1 MNQLRKLTLLTIA
14 LTALLLCQSV
24 WVGVQAATTAKAEG
38 TSEQHLA
45 DVLTQG
51 FRTWDYTGDGLLS
64 EEEIDQAL
72 QDPLIKGDQAAALA
86 AVRFYAKTKWSKDAL
101 INQFTLADLAP
112 VDPITGQTTEAG
124 KKLLS
129 LFQKCKKKIEKAS
142 PMLFANGIPHIEEI
156 KQGKTGDCYFLSTAG
171 GMAYHTP
178 QRIIEMIQ
186 KNDDGSF
193 SVTFPRHKPITVA
206 APTDTEIACFSD
218 AGDDG
223 MWIHVLEKAYATYKN
238 KKTKKYAIE
247 PLDVVTHGGSGAR
260 MIMFMTGEACVRYP
274 TASTTDDDLRKHMK
288 SALEHNRVVN
298 TGTSGHCLTIL
309 SYDPTS
315 DTVTVWNPWG
325 TTTNYST
332 VHKDMKNGVFQLSL
346 AELKKYFVSIL
357 PEQDR
362 EWTVEDFQ
370 KFE

>member
-1 MNQLRKLTLLTIA
+1 MQFSKRLLSATIA
-14 LTALLLCQSV
+14 LSTMWLSSSESNMAN
-24 WVGVQAATTAKAEG
+24 AATA
-38 TSEQHLA
+38 TSA
-45 DVLTQG
+45 DVAAQEHFSETLKSS
-51 FRTWDYTGDGLLS
+51 FRNWDENGDGFLT
-64 EEEIDQAL
+64 EEELDEAL
-72 QDPLIKGDQAAALA
+72 QDPQIKGNQAAALA
-86 AVRFYAKTKWSKDAL
+86 AVRLYARSKWSKSDL
-101 INQFTLADLAP
+101 FDQFSLADLMP
-112 VDPITGQTTEAG
+112 VNSETGQTTEAG
-124 KKLLS
+124 KKLVS
-129 LFQKCKKKIEKAS
+129 LYEKSLKKIEKAS
-142 PMLFANGIPHIEEI
+142 PMLFASGVPHIEEI

-193 SVTFPRHKPITVA
+193 SVTFPRHKPISVA
-206 APTDTEIACFSD
+206 APTDTEIACYSD

-274 TASTTDDDLRKHMK
+274 TSSTSDEDLRKHLQ

-309 SYDPTS
+309 GYDPTS
-315 DTVTVWNPWG
+315 DIVTVWNPWG

-362 EWTVEDFQ
+362 QWTVADFQ

>member
-1 MNQLRKLTLLTIA
+1 MNLFHKLLLATIA
-14 LTALLLCQSV
+14 LSTLCLYESGAETAY
-24 WVGVQAATTAKAEG
+24 AATASNAEIA
-38 TSEQHLA
+38 EQEHLA
-45 DVLTQG
+45 EILKQS
-51 FRTWDYTGDGLLS
+51 FRSWDYTGDGFLT

-72 QDPLIKGDQAAALA
+72 QDPKVKGDQAAALA
-86 AVRFYAKTKWSKDAL
+86 AVRFYAKSKWSKSDL
-101 INQFTLADLAP
+101 VDQFCLADLMP
-112 VDPITGQTTEAG
+112 VDPNTGQSTEAG
-124 KKLLS
+124 KKLKS
-129 LFQKCKKKIEKAS
+129 LYEKCKKKIEKAS
-142 PMLFANGIPHIEEI
+142 PMLFANGVPHIEEI

-193 SVTFPRHKPITVA
+193 SVTFPRHKPIIVDP
-206 APTDTEIACFSD
+206 PTDTEIACFSD

-274 TASTTDDDLRKHMK
+274 TASTSDDDLRKHLK
-288 SALEHNRVVN
+288 SALEKNRVVN

-315 DTVTVWNPWG
+315 DIVTVWNPWG

-346 AELKKYFVSIL
+346 TELKKYFVSIL

-362 EWTVEDFQ
+362 EWTVADFQ